1 MLGRDKFPF
10 QPRIFFFFRPRTYPF
25 NSRKTYCNRSNR
37 PSLSCRTKFQTSL
50 SLLFSH
56 RSWKMPR
63 HFAKTA
69 HGRKVVPTFLGW
81 TSQVF
86 PHGWIFAILRFF
98 IYPLLNPF
106 SGLGFVSDLCS
117 LLTLPAFFASFF
129 AFFDSFCDRSFEGT
143 ALTPTIHGSEVNLHQ
158 QIGIASVKKVIDR
171 IFNATTLPAAVGAS
185 NFCPYHRHL
194 RDECWNTNVQLG
206 GLEIYRIYIQFKPA
220 ILPIQFIPNKINF
233 SICFIPKIFKSL
245 RNSREPGPWVFNSPG
260 PGSRRWFLAKRV
272 LCKSHRMGLFFTEFV
287 LFTFIHLSECHFTCR
302 FTRL

>member
-86 PHGWIFAILRFF
+86 PRRIFAILRFF

-143 ALTPTIHGSEVNLHQ
+143 ALTPTMHGSEVNLHLCQ
-158 QIGIASVKKVIDR
+158 ESDWQNLQCNYFAGCSWSKQFLSLSSA
-171 IFNATTLPAAVGAS
+171 PA
-185 NFCPYHRHL
+185 
-194 RDECWNTNVQLG
+194 
-206 GLEIYRIYIQFKPA
+206 
-220 ILPIQFIPNKINF
+220 
-233 SICFIPKIFKSL
+233 
-245 RNSREPGPWVFNSPG
+245 
-260 PGSRRWFLAKRV
+260 RV
-272 LCKSHRMGLFFTEFV
+272 LKH
-287 LFTFIHLSECHFTCR
+287 ECPTWWPRDLQDLHSI
-302 FTRL
+302 